1 VRGLFFT
8 VIFRRAKKR
17 HRLDT
22 ATATPCSASIARNSA
37 KVTSVTMSACLL
49 SILKQE
55 TSPRSS
61 RRPREARTY
70 DYDDGCAAFRLAGV
84 MPEGS
89 SFPYDFG
96 FIPSTLGEDGDPLDV
111 PSDT

>member
-1 VRGLFFT
+1 MLGQHRPQLGQGDFCDNVCLPALDPETGD
-8 VIFRRAKKR
+8 VIAVIE
-17 HRLDT
+17 
-22 ATATPCSASIARNSA
+22 TP
-37 KVTSVTMSACLL
+37 KG
-49 SILKQE
+49 
-55 TSPRSS
+55 SPNK
-61 RRPREARTY
+61 Y